1 MTIYENDDYSLSVE
15 DDNVFLQLRH
25 DGLALKSLQ
34 GILSQFPR
42 IEVKNFALL
51 QQAFTHFTGEKVQFG
66 KWRPLVECEISS
78 DGMEAKI
85 RIHQTQQELT
95 QNTNILSDILQTL
108 SNHGVRDGFLMDVL
122 RGPFVSQQWIIVAKG
137 TSPIPGENAVIKYI
151 AQSERKPLLKSDGK
165 TDFYEMHFIDEIEK
179 GGWLGEKIPAT
190 SGTPGRTV
198 TGKLIPP
205 MKGKDQALRYD
216 SKTVKLIA
224 EGDKSVLRAAIDGAV
239 EWVNGRVSVIDRL
252 TISGDVGVGTGNIDF
267 SGSVIIHGTVQD
279 TFSVVAG
286 KDASILSPMGIGAV
300 HQIISKNGDIYIR
313 GGVYG
318 HGKAIIE
325 ATGNIYAKHAN
336 DCVMKAGN
344 EIHIGYYAMGSDL
357 KAKVV
362 MLDKDKGKLIG
373 GQVIAE
379 SQVIAAYIGNA
390 YERSTLIS
398 VSGFNRDHIRER
410 MEHVLKEFQN
420 KRNHLE
426 KLMRLLEAYDTAS
439 EPLSEETQNEYDN
452 AILTKQHLENELYQ
466 LQSLVK
472 SWSNLLQT
480 RGEGEVSI
488 FKAASPTTHLRIK
501 NNRRIVDKETKG
513 TFYAAENQM
522 FFE

>member
-1 MTIYENDDYSLSVE
+1 
-15 DDNVFLQLRH
+15 
-25 DGLALKSLQ
+25 
-34 GILSQFPR
+34 
-42 IEVKNFALL
+42 
-51 QQAFTHFTGEKVQFG
+51 
-66 KWRPLVECEISS
+66 
-78 DGMEAKI
+78 
-85 RIHQTQQELT
+85 
-95 QNTNILSDILQTL
+95 
-108 SNHGVRDGFLMDVL
+108 
-122 RGPFVSQQWIIVAKG
+122 
-137 TSPIPGENAVIKYI
+137 
-151 AQSERKPLLKSDGK
+151 
-165 TDFYEMHFIDEIEK
+165 
-179 GGWLGEKIPAT
+179 
-190 SGTPGRTV
+190 
-198 TGKLIPP
+198 
-205 MKGKDQALRYD
+205 MKGRDQALRYD
-216 SKTVKLIA
+216 PKTVTLVV

-239 EWVNGRVSVIDRL
+239 DWVNGRVSVIDRL

-279 TFSVVAG
+279 TFSVIAG
-286 KDASILSPMGIGAV
+286 KDVSILSPMGIGAV
-300 HQIISKNGDIYIR
+300 HQIISKNGDIYLR

-318 HGKAIIE
+318 HGKATIE
-325 ATGNIYAKHAN
+325 AKGNIYAKHAN
-336 DCVMKAGN
+336 DCVMRAGN

-357 KAKVV
+357 QAKVV

-390 YERSTLIS
+390 YERSTLVS

-426 KLMRLLEAYDTAS
+426 KLLRLLEAYDTAS
-439 EPLSEETQNEYDN
+439 EPLSEETQNEYNN
-452 AILTKQHLENELYQ
+452 AILTKQHLESELYQ

-488 FKAASPTTHLRIK
+488 FKAAYPKTHLRIK
-501 NNRRIVDKETKG
+501 NNRKIVDRETKG